1 MTLTGIRIHAV
12 QPGSLSDE
20 LGIKAGD
27 YLVSVNGIRPRDILE
42 YKEIISVPEVQI
54 QISTADGH
62 RELTAR
68 KDPHAELG
76 LIFDSSIFDRL
87 KTCRNQC
94 SFCFVHQ
101 LPRGLRKS
109 LYLRDDD
116 YRLSF
121 LEGSFITLTNLTEAD
136 FERIIASR
144 LSPLY
149 ISVHACDPQLRAEL
163 MGNPRAATIMADLSR
178 LAAGG
183 IKFHLQLVLI
193 PGLNDGSQLV
203 NSLEQLA
210 ELGESCL
217 SIAVV
222 PVGLTGFRTSL
233 TALSS
238 FDALSARLVLDT
250 VHSWQSKF
258 WAQRGQ
264 RILYAADEF
273 YWLAGYPIPTTAE
286 YEDYPQLENGVGLT
300 RLFWDTFLAHYRPGA
315 INEKYLLVTGVSGA
329 RVLQYLVLGF
339 NPQLQSQVKIVSVPN
354 TLFGGAV
361 TVTGLLG
368 GRDIIRTLLNW
379 RKLGYNNNWKVI
391 IPEIILNRDRLTLDN
406 LTIEDIAQSTDF
418 TIKTVAP
425 DGRQLAKLLSQPKK
439 TKYTRWLNE

>member
-1 MTLTGIRIHAV
+1 MSETGIPIHAV
-12 QPGSLSDE
+12 QPGSLADE

-27 YLVSVNGIRPRDILE
+27 HLISVNGLRPRDILE
-42 YKEIISVPEVQI
+42 YKEIISVPEVSLV
-54 QISTADGH
+54 ISSPDGL
-62 RELTAR
+62 RELIIT

-76 LIFDSSIFDRL
+76 LVFAASIFDGLR
-87 KTCRNQC
+87 TCRNRC
-94 SFCFVHQ
+94 EFCFVHQ

-109 LYLRDDD
+109 LYVRDDD

-136 FERIIASR
+136 FARIVNSK

-149 ISVHACDPQLRAEL
+149 ISVHTCDPKLRAKL
-163 MGNPRAATIMADLSR
+163 LGNPRAANIMADLGR

-193 PGLNDGSQLV
+193 PGLNDGAQLEY
-203 NSLEQLA
+203 SLMRLA
-210 ELGESCL
+210 ELGEACL

-222 PVGLTGFRTSL
+222 PVGLTGFRRGL
-233 TALSS
+233 PN
-238 FDALSARLVLDT
+238 LSAFDSEGARRVLNT
-250 VHSWQSKF
+250 VHTWQAKF
-258 WAQRGQ
+258 WNQRGQ

-273 YWLAGYPIPTTAE
+273 FWLAGYPIPAAPE

-300 RLFWDTFLAHYRPGA
+300 RLFWDSFADHYRPGA
-315 INEKYLLVTGVSGA
+315 IKEKYLLVTGVSGA
-329 RVLQYLVLGF
+329 RVLQQLVLGF
-339 NPQLQSQVKIVSVPN
+339 NPELQSHIRIVTVPN

-379 RKLGYNNNWKVI
+379 RELGYNDNWTVI
-391 IPEIILNRDRLTLDN
+391 IPDIIFNRDRLTLDD
-406 LTIEDIAQSTDF
+406 LTVDDIARSTGF

-425 DGRQLAKLLSQPKK
+425 DGRQLAKLLSRPKK
-439 TKYTRWLNE
+439 TKYMRWLNE